1 MSISGGRSARPV
13 MGDFEVHID
22 LNGRTRPI
30 GLARSNR
37 GRGRET
43 VIFEYDGDWLEDPGR
58 FSLEPA
64 LALGRGTF
72 APPAGLTI
80 FGSIGDSA
88 PDTWGR
94 RLMQRAERRLAERE
108 GRAVRTLLESDYLLG
123 VADET
128 RLGALRFRRAE
139 DATFQA
145 PTRAGVPALIELG
158 RLLRVTERILR
169 DEDTDED
176 LQHIFAPGT
185 SLGGARP
192 KASVIDRP
200 GHLSI
205 AKFPKETDDY
215 SMETWEEIALRLAGR
230 AGIATPTHGLID
242 VADKKVLLSRR
253 FDRRGAIRI
262 PFLSA
267 MAMLGAR
274 DGERGSYPEIVDV
287 LAHHGARGKADAHAL
302 YRRVVFNVLIS
313 NVDDHLRNH
322 GFLWVGKTGWLLSPA
337 YDLNPVPT
345 DLKAR
350 VLTTNIDL
358 DEGTC
363 SLDLL
368 EAASEFFALTLAQ
381 ARSVIKEVARVTA
394 AWRDTARV
402 VDVRPAEIDRMASAF
417 EHDDL
422 RRALAL

>member
-1 MSISGGRSARPV
+1 MA
-13 MGDFEVHID
+13 DFEVHID
-22 LNGRTRPI
+22 LGGHTRPV

-37 GRGRET
+37 VRGAET
-43 VIFEYDGDWLEDPGR
+43 ILFEYDAAWLDDPDR

-64 LALGRGTF
+64 LALTRGAF
-72 APPAGLTI
+72 APPAGLAT

-108 GRAVRTLLESDYLLG
+108 KRAVRSLTESDYLLG
-123 VADET
+123 VADQT
-128 RLGALRFRRAE
+128 RLGALRFRLVGTE
-139 DATFQA
+139 LYLA
-145 PTRAGVPALIELG
+145 PIRDGVPALIELG
-158 RLLRVTERILR
+158 RLLQITERILR
-169 DEDTDED
+169 DEENDED
-176 LQHIFAPGT
+176 LQMIFAPGS

-192 KASVIDRP
+192 KASVIDQH
-200 GHLSI
+200 GHLAI

-215 SMETWEEIALRLAGR
+215 SIETWEEIALRLAGQ
-230 AGIATPTHGLID
+230 AGIATPRHELIE
-242 VADKKVLLSRR
+242 VAGKPVMLSTR
-253 FDRRGAIRI
+253 FDRKAAIRV

-267 MAMLGAR
+267 MAMMGAR
-274 DGERGSYPEIVDV
+274 DGERGSYPEMVDV
-287 LAHHGARGKADAHAL
+287 LTQHGAQGKTDAHAL
-302 YRRVVFNVLIS
+302 YRRVAFNVLIS

-322 GFLWVGKTGWLLSPA
+322 GFLWLGKAGWSLSPA

-345 DLKAR
+345 DLKPR

-368 EAASEFFALTLAQ
+368 ETAAGFFALTLPQ
-381 ARSVIKEVARVTA
+381 ARTIIKEVAVVTST
-394 AWRDTARV
+394 WRDVAKAV
-402 VDVRPAEIDRMASAF
+402 GARPAEINRMASAF

-422 RRALAL
+422 KRALAL

>member
-1 MSISGGRSARPV
+1 MA
-13 MGDFEVHID
+13 DFEVHID
-22 LNGRTRPI
+22 LNGRTRPV
-30 GLARSNR
+30 GLARANR
-37 GRGRET
+37 VRGAET
-43 VIFEYDGDWLEDPGR
+43 ILFEYAASWLNDPER

-64 LALGRGTF
+64 LALTRGTF
-72 APPAGLTI
+72 APSAGLAT

-108 GRAVRTLLESDYLLG
+108 QRNVRTLLESDYLLG

-128 RLGALRFRRAE
+128 RLGALRFRRIGE
-139 DATFQA
+139 NVFQA
-145 PTRAGVPALIELG
+145 PIRSGVPALLELG
-158 RLLRVTERILR
+158 HLLQITERILR
-169 DEDTDED
+169 DEETDED
-176 LQHIFAPGT
+176 FQLIFAPGS

-192 KASVIDRP
+192 KASVTDQH

-215 SMETWEEIALRLAGR
+215 SMETWEVVALRLAAR
-230 AGIATPTHGLID
+230 AGIATPSHELMQIAGK
-242 VADKKVLLSRR
+242 AVLLSRR
-253 FDRRGAIRI
+253 FDRSGAIRI

-267 MAMLGAR
+267 MAMVGAR
-274 DGERGSYPEIVDV
+274 DGERGSYPEIVDA
-287 LAHHGARGKADAHAL
+287 LARHGAQAKTDAHAL

-322 GFLWVGKTGWLLSPA
+322 GFLWLGKAGWSLAPA
-337 YDLNPVPT
+337 FDLNPMPT

-358 DEGTC
+358 EEGTC
-363 SLDLL
+363 SIDLL
-368 EAASEFFALTLAQ
+368 ESAAGFFGLSLAQ
-381 ARSVIKEVARVTA
+381 ARAIIKEVAAVTA
-394 AWRDTARV
+394 TWRATAKEADARA
-402 VDVRPAEIDRMASAF
+402 AEITRMASAF

-422 RRALAL
+422 KRALAL